1 MNIEVLIQSGMLLVA
16 VVTIIYT
23 QYKDRQQNKIMM
35 FSEYTRRY
43 QEILI
48 HMPESL
54 FSDTGKLD
62 EKAIIHMRLYFGL
75 CSEEYYLWKNDM
87 IPGHIWQM
95 WKDGMQITTDREI
108 YKIAWEKLKY
118 NYNKDFQ
125 EYFNREVVNKKT
137 NQQ

>member
-1 MNIEVLIQSGMLLVA
+1 
-16 VVTIIYT
+16 
-23 QYKDRQQNKIMM
+23 
-35 FSEYTRRY
+35 
-43 QEILI
+43 
-48 HMPESL
+48 
-54 FSDTGKLD
+54 
-62 EKAIIHMRLYFGL
+62 
-75 CSEEYYLWKNDM
+75 M